1 MFLKNADPIRSPE
14 SRPRWS
20 ITQRLVFTYTLSA
33 FAMLAIT
40 AIFLNWTLHSF
51 LLKAQRDYIDDRI
64 RVYRAIIEHSP
75 NYIYYIM
82 QDIEWQ
88 GSFVQYPQYYA
99 RLLNDKCHIIIE
111 TARMNEL
118 IPPERFPDA
127 CNFKKVRKDR
137 ANNVYQ
143 GKNGRSFLL
152 ESFWT
157 KAVHPEERIAI
168 QIAIDITAHEAI
180 IKTNQR
186 RMVGIIM
193 FGILFAIMF
202 SVIVARRV
210 LSPLNELA
218 ETAKNITIEKIS
230 APDADPMAVP
240 VERRESGKQG
250 GRLKR
255 YYLMRGTDPQSWPVE
270 LQALASAFNDMLHRL
285 QDSFTRLSE
294 YTSNLAHEL
303 RTPINNMMGEAEV
316 ALSQPRSAEEYRK
329 ILESGLEES
338 MRLSRMIDSLLFL
351 ARAEH
356 SVTQVELFPFDPIEE
371 IERVCS
377 FYEPLAEEK
386 QAKITWSG
394 SGTVHGD
401 PVLFR
406 RVMSNLVSNALYYAP
421 QGVKITI
428 EVETCADN
436 YTEVRVA
443 DTGYGLTEDELKHIF
458 NRFYRVMSSRSHNP
472 QGSGLGLSI
481 VKSIM
486 DLHDGTIRLQSVVG
500 EGTTIILRFPL
511 SPRKPDVPPQ
521 REPVR

>member
-1 MFLKNADPIRSPE
+1 MFLKNADPDQVKEP
-14 SRPRWS
+14 RPRWS

-40 AIFLNWTLHSF
+40 AVFLNWTLHSF

-75 NYIYYIM
+75 NFIYFIM

-88 GSFVQYPQYYA
+88 GSFVQYPQYYS

-111 TARMNEL
+111 TAHMNEL
-118 IPPERFPDA
+118 IPINSFPDA
-127 CNFKKVRKDR
+127 CNFKKERKNR
-137 ANNVYQ
+137 SANVYES
-143 GKNGRSFLL
+143 KNGRTFLL

-157 KAVHPEERIAI
+157 KAVHPAQEIAI

-186 RMVGIIM
+186 RMIAVIM
-193 FGILFAIMF
+193 FGIVFAILF
-202 SVIVARRV
+202 SVVVARRV
-210 LSPLNELA
+210 LRPLNELA

-230 APDADPMAVP
+230 ATDSDPMATP
-240 VERRESGKQG
+240 VERRDGEKQS
-250 GRLKR
+250 GRLRR
-255 YYLMRGTDPQSWPVE
+255 YYLMKGTDPQSWPVE

-285 QDSFTRLSE
+285 QDSFTKLSE

-316 ALSQPRSAEEYRK
+316 ALSQARSAEEYRK
-329 ILESGLEES
+329 VLESGLEEN
-338 MRLSRMIDSLLFL
+338 MRLSRMIDALLFL

-356 SVTQVELFPFDPIEE
+356 SANQIELTAFDTMEE
-371 IERVCS
+371 IKRVCS
-377 FYEPLAEEK
+377 FYEALAEEK
-386 QAKITWSG
+386 QAEMNISG
-394 SGTVHGD
+394 SGIVYGD

-406 RVMSNLVSNALYYAP
+406 RVMSNLVSNAIYYAP
-421 QGVKITI
+421 AGVKISIDVVTD
-428 EVETCADN
+428 ENN
-436 YTEVRVA
+436 YTEVRVS
-443 DTGYGLTEDELKHIF
+443 DTGYGLTQDELHHIF
-458 NRFYRVMSSRSHNP
+458 NRFYRVMSSRSRNP

-486 DLHDGTIRLQSVVG
+486 DLHEGTINLQSVPG
-500 EGTTIILRFPL
+500 EGTTITLRFP
-511 SPRKPDVPPQ
+511 PVPIQPKTGTISK
-521 REPVR
+521 